1 MKAVGIRGGLNRREL
16 LLAAPALIVLPR
28 LAFATIPPP
37 PSSPWYLMFIADGI
51 YKVSGFY
58 IIDLPESYGTARTY
72 DKIDVSQAVRSKF
85 TFTGP
90 HGVSPWNMLIGA
102 PSHEYWEV
110 LDKRNGRILR
120 LWKYDRFEVRF
131 SNKSRVKVVFNGPNA
146 SSRFWPLAGSERRP
160 DGELFGDGDHE
171 QREKGRDGGG
181 VTAYTPSVTQFSWS
195 WSSQDTPW

>member
-1 MKAVGIRGGLNRREL
+1 MRKIHISRREL
-16 LLAAPALIVLPR
+16 LLACPTIALFPTIVH
-28 LAFATIPPP
+28 ATIPPP
-37 PSSPWYLMFIADGI
+37 PVSPWYLLFIRDGV
-51 YKVSGFY
+51 YKISGFY

-110 LDKRNGRILR
+110 LDRRNGRILR

-131 SNKSRVKVVFNGPNA
+131 SNKSRVKVVFNGRDA
-146 SSRFWPLAGSERRP
+146 STLFWPLAGSERRP
-160 DGELFGDGDHE
+160 DGVPYGEGDHE
-171 QREKGRDGGG
+171 HREKGFDTGGP
-181 VTAYTPSVTQFSWS
+181 TNATPGAGSFGWHYSTQEF
-195 WSSQDTPW
+195 PW